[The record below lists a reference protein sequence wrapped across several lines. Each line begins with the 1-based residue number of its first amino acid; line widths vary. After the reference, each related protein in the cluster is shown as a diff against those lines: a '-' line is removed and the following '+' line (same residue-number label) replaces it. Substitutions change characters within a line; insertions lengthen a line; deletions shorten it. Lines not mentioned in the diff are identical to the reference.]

1 MRNLLGAMAIAIP
14 QKPIP
19 TIYPHIRLHLRMGNG
34 RTPINGSS
42 HSACLLAYPH
52 TRTLRCVCDHTH
64 PVQFI
69 DEGQC
74 SNEILTESIQSLCL
88 VEDSLSD
95 NRLLS

>member
-1 MRNLLGAMAIAIP
+1 MVALQLMG
-14 QKPIP
+14 
-19 TIYPHIRLHLRMGNG
+19 HL
-34 RTPINGSS
+34 TVLVCS
-42 HSACLLAYPH
+42 LTH
-52 TRTLRCVCDHTH
+52 TLVRCGVCVCDHTH